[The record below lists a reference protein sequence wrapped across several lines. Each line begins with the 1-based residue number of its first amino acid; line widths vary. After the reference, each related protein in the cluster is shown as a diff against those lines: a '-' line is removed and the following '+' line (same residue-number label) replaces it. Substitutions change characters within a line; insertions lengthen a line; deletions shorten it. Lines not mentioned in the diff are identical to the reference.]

1 MNRTEADWFSSRRGR
16 VTVAVA
22 CLSIVAAILGGC
34 GAPVHQ
40 QLAARPAAA
49 SASSVPS
56 RTQPAAPRLTLAPA
70 RSQRRSPAPGR
81 RRSVT
86 SHRKRSPAHGR
97 TTSRIP
103 TPSGSGAYVGAGA
116 PGALAAFGRWRG
128 RPADFAVDFLPS
140 LSWTALDSPTWELGR
155 WRAAR
160 TPLVIAVPML
170 TDSSSTTLAA
180 GARGAYDGYFRRLA
194 RTLVH
199 YGYGSASLRVGWEMN
214 GTWYRW
220 SAFRDPGAWVT
231 YYRRIVTV
239 MRSVPG
245 QSFRFD
251 WNLNLGSAAVQPA
264 RIYPGNA
271 YVSYIGVDAYDWYW
285 RHPASTPAARWAW
298 LVGQPHGLSWVA
310 SFAAAHGKP
319 ITVPEWGL
327 ASTGPVRSG
336 GGDDSY
342 YITAM
347 LSWMRAHHV
356 AYESYFNRKDH
367 TISGEA
373 YPSAAA
379 AYRAAM
385 KS

>member
-1 MNRTEADWFSSRRGR
+1 MTRTDATWFSSRRGR
-16 VTVAVA
+16 VTISVA
-22 CLSIVAAILGGC
+22 CLSIVATILGGC
-34 GAPVHQ
+34 SAPEHEQ
-40 QLAARPAAA
+40 FAAQAAA
-49 SASSVPS
+49 AIPSSAAS
-56 RTQPAAPRLTLAPA
+56 RALSAAPRLALAPTLSQR
-70 RSQRRSPAPGR
+70 RSPTPGQRRSPAPYQR
-81 RRSVT
+81 Q
-86 SHRKRSPAHGR
+86 SPVHSLG
-97 TTSRIP
+97 TNQIP
-103 TPSGSGAYVGAGA
+103 TPSGSGAYVRAGA

-128 RPADFAVDFLPS
+128 RPADFAVDFLS
-140 LSWTALDSPTWELGR
+140 SQSWTALDSPTWELGQ

-170 TDSSSTTLAA
+170 IDGSSTTLRA
-180 GARGAYDGYFRRLA
+180 GARGGYDGYFRRLA
-194 RTLVH
+194 QTLVH
-199 YGYGSASLRVGWEMN
+199 YRYGAASLRVGWEMN
-214 GTWYRW
+214 GSWYRW
-220 SAFRDPGAWVT
+220 SAFYDPSAWVT

-251 WNLNLGSAAVQPA
+251 WNLNLGSASVQPA

-271 YVSYIGVDAYDWYW
+271 YVDYIGVDAYDWYW
-285 RHPASTPAARWAW
+285 RHPASTPADRWSW
-298 LVGQPHGLSWVA
+298 IVSQPHGLNWVA

-327 ASTGPVRSG
+327 ASRSAVRSG

-347 LSWMRAHHV
+347 LRWIRRHHV

-367 TISGEA
+367 TISGGA

-379 AYRAAM
+379 AYMAAM
-385 KS
+385 RS